1 MKRLLSLLLSLC
13 MLVVPLTA
21 RAEWLYEQESGETPE
36 SLILATEAELWQSA
50 SVPTAAD
57 GLDIQA
63 KGAVLMELSTGT
75 LLYEQDSHTPMP
87 IASVTKIM
95 TLLLIFEAIENGRL
109 TLEDV
114 VTCSGTAAAYGGSQI
129 WLEEGEQMTVHD
141 LLKAIAVVSANDACA
156 MMAEHLS
163 GSVDAFVAQMNA
175 RAEQL
180 GMTDTHFKDCCG
192 LDDTAVSSAADV
204 AVMTRELLRHQAVTN
219 YTTIW
224 MDTLRDGQSQLVN
237 TNKLV
242 RYYKGATGMKT
253 GTTSGAG
260 YCLSAT
266 AERDG
271 VAMCAVVLGS
281 DTTDHRFAGA
291 RQLLD
296 YGFANYTVYTP
307 SVDVGQMEPVPVLRG
322 VERQVALTVRPME
335 PLLLKKGE
343 ESLVGYR
350 VTLAENVEAPVLE
363 GQTFGKVEVLLG
375 ETAVATY
382 PILAACAVERMTV
395 GKAFSRLLTALLG
408 GH

>member
-1 MKRLLSLLLSLC
+1 MKRMLSWLLSLC
-13 MLVVPLTA
+13 LLLTPICA
-21 RAEWLYEQESGETPE
+21 RADWLYEQESGEDPE
-36 SLILATEAELWQSA
+36 ELILATEAELWQTS
-50 SVPTAAD
+50 TAPSTAD
-57 GLDIQA
+57 GLDIKA

-75 LLYEQDSHTPMP
+75 LLYEQDSHTPLP

-95 TLLLIFEAIENGRL
+95 TLLLVMEALESGRL
-109 TLEDV
+109 STDEV
-114 VTCSGTAAAYGGSQI
+114 ITCSATAAAYGGSQI

-156 MMAEHLS
+156 MIAEHLC
-163 GSVDAFVAQMNA
+163 GSVETFVVRMNE

-180 GMTDTHFKDCCG
+180 GMTDTQFKDCCG

-204 AVMTRELLRHQAVTN
+204 AVMTRELMTHSAVTT

-242 RYYKGATGMKT
+242 RYYQGATGMKT

-271 VAMCAVVLGS
+271 VALCAVVLGC
-281 DTTDHRFAGA
+281 DTTDNRFAGA

-296 YGFANYTVYTP
+296 YGFAHYTVYTP
-307 SVDVGQMEPVPVLRG
+307 SVDVGQLTPVPVLHG
-322 VERQVALTVRPME
+322 EEPETALTVRPMQ

-363 GQTFGKVEVLLG
+363 GQTVGKVEVLLG
-375 ETAVATY
+375 EATNATY
-382 PILAACAVERMTV
+382 PILSAGEVKRLTV
-395 GKAFSRLLTALLG
+395 GKAFGWLLQALVG
-408 GH
+408 G